1 MIVKPISF
9 KKGGRYPTAVARA
22 EYLQRDGRAVELGT
36 QNIARGDSSWACEM
50 DSTTAAYSCRGD
62 VVAREYVLSPAPGDM
77 ATPAQMLDFGM
88 QWAAENF
95 PGHEASVV
103 IHVDNRDRIARGLE
117 PIPHAHVYINSVNLE
132 TGKKMHISRDLARR
146 LHDSAQRMAME
157 RGWSQ
162 QIEYQGPDGPRY
174 IESQRGE
181 RDRRPQWQREPERAN
196 AEYER
201 SAVAGK
207 VSRYEYERAMSGREL
222 DKTVVR
228 RALSQVLAECPA
240 SGVELRRGIEGRGV
254 EIARA
259 ADGDYKYRV
268 AGHGMWFRGK
278 TVGAHFAARQLTL
291 AVAEIARESMEQGR
305 DDSME
310 LGL

>member
-36 QNIARGDSSWACEM
+36 QNMARGDSSWACEM
-50 DSTTAAYSCRGD
+50 DSTTAAYPCRGD

-132 TGKKMHISRDLARR
+132 TGKK
-146 LHDSAQRMAME
+146 
-157 RGWSQ
+157 GF
-162 QIEYQGPDGPRY
+162 
-174 IESQRGE
+174 
-181 RDRRPQWQREPERAN
+181 RP
-196 AEYER
+196 
-201 SAVAGK
+201 
-207 VSRYEYERAMSGREL
+207 
-222 DKTVVR
+222 
-228 RALSQVLAECPA
+228 PA
-240 SGVELRRGIEGRGV
+240 SRQ
-254 EIARA
+254 RA
-259 ADGDYKYRV
+259 AH
-268 AGHGMWFRGK
+268 GHG
-278 TVGAHFAARQLTL
+278 ARLVS
-291 AVAEIARESMEQGR
+291 A
-305 DDSME
+305 D
-310 LGL
+310 